1 MYAGDHRRDSFH
13 QAPTTGQLGRTP
25 TPQAKSDTPSHSYSS
40 GQLPLVVGTA
50 RRPSSG
56 QEQGHTATPVIRKA
70 RRKFPGPAGLLPRL
84 VRYSIFVWK
93 KSIFID
99 NQFSLTGVGLRRGRM
114 KIKQMY
120 EMCFIKKVSTI
131 GRFVIY

>member
-13 QAPTTGQLGRTP
+13 QAPTPGQLGQTP
-25 TPQAKSDTPSHSYSS
+25 TPQAKSDHPSHSYSS
-40 GQLPLVVGTA
+40 GQHPLVVGTA

-84 VRYSIFVWK
+84 VRWRILVWIK
-93 KSIFID
+93 EYL
-99 NQFSLTGVGLRRGRM
+99 FSLKGVGLRRGRM

-120 EMCFIKKVSTI
+120 EMCFIKKVSTFI
-131 GRFVIY
+131 DAVLL